1 MKKIAAICLC
11 VIMAVS
17 MVACGSSSSS
27 GDTKNTSSK
36 SSASSSSA
44 DSKSGDSKGGDSSGQ
59 DLSKYKF
66 NKGELV
72 RMTDDKNE
80 PAVAD
85 LDIKGLIVVGNRT
98 EEAGLDAQKDGG
110 YKTSGLKSSFE
121 LNEHIT
127 LYADMTVTGSIE
139 DLKIACIPHKDISEY
154 VTKSGAELIEE
165 AQNSGAVE
173 TASGPDAENDNM
185 IVDFYVGPVEEKQ
198 AGDYD
203 ILFIYKNKLAY
214 YLPIDL
220 FKPAE

>member
-27 GDTKNTSSK
+27 DDTKNTSSK

-80 PAVAD
+80 PALRTLISRD
-85 LDIKGLIVVGNRT
+85 LSLWET
-98 EEAGLDAQKDGG
+98 
-110 YKTSGLKSSFE
+110 GLKE
-121 LNEHIT
+121 QDLIPRKT
-127 LYADMTVTGSIE
+127 ADT
-139 DLKIACIPHKDISEY
+139 
-154 VTKSGAELIEE
+154 
-165 AQNSGAVE
+165 
-173 TASGPDAENDNM
+173 
-185 IVDFYVGPVEEKQ
+185 KQ
-198 AGDYD
+198 AD
-203 ILFIYKNKLAY
+203 
-214 YLPIDL
+214 
-220 FKPAE
+220 

>member
-80 PAVAD
+80 PLVAD

-98 EEAGLDAQKDGG
+98 EGTELDSQKDGG

-127 LYADMTVTGSIE
+127 LYADMTTAGSIE

-220 FKPAE
+220 TKPAE

>member
-27 GDTKNTSSK
+27 DDTKNTSSK

-44 DSKSGDSKGGDSSGQ
+44 DSKSGDSNGSDSSGQ

-72 RMTDDKNE
+72 RITDDKNE
-80 PAVAD
+80 PAVTD
-85 LDIKGLIVVGNRT
+85 FEIKGLIVVGNRT

-203 ILFIYKNKLAY
+203 ILFIFKNKLAY

-220 FKPAE
+220 CKPAE